1 MQRELYHN
9 LKKWKN
15 SSNRI
20 PLLLQG
26 ARQVGKSYLL
36 ERFGEN
42 EFENC
47 FVFNFE
53 QNPNLNSIFMLD
65 LLPERILRDLSL
77 VAGKAINP
85 QSDLVI
91 FDEIQECPEALTS
104 LKYFNENMAELALCS
119 VGSLLGV
126 KLSTGSFPVG
136 KVDFFHLYPM
146 TFKEFL
152 TALDQTMLLETVSG
166 YVPGKPISEIA
177 HTMLWEL
184 LKEYFITGGMPGIVS
199 AYRELRENRVAA
211 IQRVRKLQKALIE
224 SYFKDFAKHSGKIN
238 SMHIVSVFENI
249 PMQLSGNMDGS
260 VKRYRFKDV
269 IPKKKSFSALEGPIT
284 WLEQAGLANKV
295 KVCNRAQLPLETF
308 CKTNRFKL
316 FIFDTGLLGCMLD
329 LPVTAI
335 IDDDYGIGNGYF
347 AENFVAQELTASG
360 VDRLYSWT
368 ERNSEIEFLTIDKE
382 SIVPVEVK
390 TGSRV
395 QAKSLRQYII
405 KYTPKQAIIL
415 SKKPSGQK
423 SGSPV
428 AYVPLYLAG
437 DISAYT

>member
-1 MQRELYHN
+1 MRRKLYAK

-15 SSNRI
+15 SAGRM

-26 ARQVGKSYLL
+26 TRQVGKSYLL
-36 ERFGEN
+36 EKFGKN

-53 QNPNLNSIFMLD
+53 QNTNLSRIFLPD
-65 LLPERILRDLSL
+65 LLPQRILRDLSL
-77 VAGKAINP
+77 VAGKEINP

-119 VGSLLGV
+119 AGSLLGV

-136 KVDFFHLYPM
+136 KVEFFHLYPM

-152 TALDQTMLLETVSG
+152 TALDQAMLLEAVSA
-166 YVPGKPISEIA
+166 YVPGKSIPEIA
-177 HTMLWEL
+177 HPMLWEL
-184 LKEYFITGGMPGIVS
+184 LKEYFITGGMPQIVS

-211 IQRVRKLQKALIE
+211 MNRVRKLQRALVE

-249 PMQLSGNMDGS
+249 PMQLAGNMDGS
-260 VKRYRFKDV
+260 VKRFRFKDV

-295 KVCNRAQLPLETF
+295 KVCNRADLPLETF
-308 CKTNRFKL
+308 CKANIFKL

-329 LPVTAI
+329 LPVAAI
-335 IDDDYGIGNGYF
+335 VDEDYGISKGYF
-347 AENFVAQELTASG
+347 AENFVAQELTAAG
-360 VDRLYSWT
+360 ITNLYSWT
-368 ERNSEIEFLTIDKE
+368 ERNSEIEFLKTDGE
-382 SIVPVEVK
+382 AIVPVEVK
-390 TGSRV
+390 AGSRV
-395 QAKSLRQYII
+395 QAKSLGQYIK
-405 KYTPKQAIIL
+405 KYAPNQAIIL
-415 SKKPSGQK
+415 SKKLSSQK
-423 SGSPV
+423 SDSPV
-428 AYVPLYLAG
+428 AFVPLYLAG
-437 DISAYT
+437 DI